1 MTHPRGAARLPL
13 QGAPST
19 ARQSRFG
26 DGRAAMHSVGEIA
39 VSTEASSIAMKKSH
53 ITTMAS
59 TMLLAALAGV
69 LLLALQPADAAD
81 DAAPA
86 AAPKPALSVAAVQ
99 ARSERWPQTLAA
111 NGSLAAWREVQVGT
125 EASGQRIQRVAVD
138 IGQRVRRGQ
147 LLAQL
152 ASDSL
157 AAELAASQAGLLE
170 AQASAQDAAATAA
183 RLKSLAGSEAVS
195 AQQVEQAQAAEA
207 TARARVAAA
216 QARVQADQLRLSHTR
231 VVAPADGVI
240 ATKEA
245 VEGAL
250 PQPGQ
255 TLFTLIRDGRLEW
268 RAEVPGADLGRL
280 AVGQPVRIT
289 PAGGQALDSRVR
301 LVAPTVDPAS
311 RMGRVLVDVPAA
323 GAARAGMFARGEFV
337 LGETAV
343 LTLPQSA
350 LLLRDGFAYVFRVEG
365 SKVRQAK
372 VEAGR
377 RQGERVE
384 IRAGLKAGEPV
395 VAQGVGFLADGDTV
409 RVVAAPAGAASA
421 AK

>member
-1 MTHPRGAARLPL
+1 
-13 QGAPST
+13 
-19 ARQSRFG
+19 
-26 DGRAAMHSVGEIA
+26 MHSVGEIA

-53 ITTMAS
+53 ITIMAS

-81 DAAPA
+81 NAAPA

-183 RLKSLAGSEAVS
+183 RLKSLAGTEAVS

-255 TLFTLIRDGRLEW
+255 ALFTLIRDGRLEW

-280 AVGQPVRIT
+280 TVGQPVRIT
-289 PAGGQALDSRVR
+289 PAGGQALDGRVR

>member
-1 MTHPRGAARLPL
+1 MKIKKPSLP
-13 QGAPST
+13 
-19 ARQSRFG
+19 
-26 DGRAAMHSVGEIA
+26 V
-39 VSTEASSIAMKKSH
+39 V
-53 ITTMAS
+53 AS
-59 TMLLAALAGV
+59 TMLLAALAAA

-81 DAAPA
+81 AVAATDKA
-86 AAPKPALSVAAVQ
+86 AAPKPALTVAAVQ
-99 ARSERWPQTLAA
+99 PRAETWPRTLSA

-125 EASGQRIQRVAVD
+125 EATGQRIEQVAVD
-138 IGQRVRRGQ
+138 IGQRVKKGQ

-152 ASDSL
+152 ASSSL
-157 AAELAASQAGLLE
+157 GAELAASKAALLE
-170 AQASAQDAAATAA
+170 AQAAAQDAAANAA
-183 RLKSLAGSEAVS
+183 RLKSLAGTEAVS
-195 AQQVEQAQAAEA
+195 AQQVDQATAADA

-216 QARVQADQLRLSHTR
+216 QARVKADELRLSFTR

-268 RAEVPGADLGRL
+268 RAEVPGADLPTL
-280 AVGQPVRIT
+280 SPGQKVRIT
-289 PAGGQALDSRVR
+289 PAGGAAVDGKVR
-301 LVAPTVDPAS
+301 LVAPTVDPAT

-337 LGETAV
+337 LGEAPV
-343 LTLPQSA
+343 LTLPQGA
-350 LLLRDGFAYVFRVEG
+350 LLLRDGFAYVFRIEG
-365 SKVRQAK
+365 SKVRQLK

-377 RQGERVE
+377 RQGDRVE
-384 IRAGLKAGEPV
+384 IRTGLKAGEAV
-395 VAQGVGFLADGDTV
+395 VQQGVGFLADGDTV
-409 RVVAAPAGAASA
+409 KVTA

>member
-1 MTHPRGAARLPL
+1 
-13 QGAPST
+13 
-19 ARQSRFG
+19 
-26 DGRAAMHSVGEIA
+26 MHSVGEIA

-183 RLKSLAGSEAVS
+183 RLKSLAGTEAVS

-280 AVGQPVRIT
+280 TVGQPVRIT
-289 PAGGQALDSRVR
+289 PAGGQALDGRVR

>member
-1 MTHPRGAARLPL
+1 
-13 QGAPST
+13 
-19 ARQSRFG
+19 
-26 DGRAAMHSVGEIA
+26 MHSVGEIA
-39 VSTEASSIAMKKSH
+39 VSTEASPIAMKKSH

-59 TMLLAALAGV
+59 ATLLLALVGA

-81 DAAPA
+81 DATPA

-289 PAGGQALDSRVR
+289 PAGGQALDGRVR

-311 RMGRVLVDVPAA
+311 RMGRVLVDVPAQ
-323 GAARAGMFARGEFV
+323 GGARAGMFARGEFV
-337 LGETAV
+337 LGEAAV

>member
-1 MTHPRGAARLPL
+1 MKINKPSLPTL
-13 QGAPST
+13 
-19 ARQSRFG
+19 
-26 DGRAAMHSVGEIA
+26 
-39 VSTEASSIAMKKSH
+39 ASA
-53 ITTMAS
+53 T
-59 TMLLAALAGV
+59 LLLALAGA

-81 DAAPA
+81 DATPA

-289 PAGGQALDSRVR
+289 PAGGQALDGRVR

-311 RMGRVLVDVPAA
+311 RMGRVLVDVPAQ
-323 GAARAGMFARGEFV
+323 GGARAGMFARGEFV
-337 LGETAV
+337 LGEAAV

>member
-1 MTHPRGAARLPL
+1 M
-13 QGAPST
+13 
-19 ARQSRFG
+19 
-26 DGRAAMHSVGEIA
+26 
-39 VSTEASSIAMKKSH
+39 STEASPIAMKKSH
-53 ITTMAS
+53 ITPLAS
-59 TMLLAALAGV
+59 ATLLLALAGA

-81 DAAPA
+81 DAAQA
-86 AAPKPALSVAAVQ
+86 AGPKPALSVAAVQ

-138 IGQRVRRGQ
+138 LGQRVRRGQ

-157 AAELAASQAGLLE
+157 AAELAASQASLLE

-183 RLKSLAGSEAVS
+183 RLKSLAGTEAVS

-207 TARARVAAA
+207 AARARVAAA
-216 QARVQADQLRLSHTR
+216 RARVQADQLRLSHTR

-289 PAGGQALDSRVR
+289 PAGGQPLDGRVR

-311 RMGRVLVDVPAA
+311 RMGRVLVDVPAQ
-323 GAARAGMFARGEFV
+323 GGARAGMFARGEFV
-337 LGETAV
+337 LGEAPV

-365 SKVRQAK
+365 NKVRQAK

-421 AK
+421 AR

>member
-1 MTHPRGAARLPL
+1 MTHPRGAAPSP

-39 VSTEASSIAMKKSH
+39 VSTEASSIPMKKSH

-59 TMLLAALAGV
+59 TMLLAALAGA

-183 RLKSLAGSEAVS
+183 RLKSLAGTEAVS

-280 AVGQPVRIT
+280 TVGQPVRIT
-289 PAGGQALDSRVR
+289 PAGGQALAGRVR

>member
-1 MTHPRGAARLPL
+1 MKINKPSLPTL
-13 QGAPST
+13 
-19 ARQSRFG
+19 
-26 DGRAAMHSVGEIA
+26 
-39 VSTEASSIAMKKSH
+39 ASA
-53 ITTMAS
+53 T
-59 TMLLAALAGV
+59 LLLALAGA

-81 DAAPA
+81 DATPA

-231 VVAPADGVI
+231 VVAPADGVM

-289 PAGGQALDSRVR
+289 PAGGQALDGRVR

-311 RMGRVLVDVPAA
+311 RMGRVLVDVPAQ
-323 GAARAGMFARGEFV
+323 GGARAGMFARGEFV
-337 LGETAV
+337 LGEAAV

>member
-1 MTHPRGAARLPL
+1 MKLNKPSLPTL
-13 QGAPST
+13 
-19 ARQSRFG
+19 
-26 DGRAAMHSVGEIA
+26 
-39 VSTEASSIAMKKSH
+39 ASG
-53 ITTMAS
+53 TL
-59 TMLLAALAGV
+59 LLALAAAS
-69 LLLALQPADAAD
+69 LLALQPADAAD
-81 DAAPA
+81 ETAKAG
-86 AAPKPALSVAAVQ
+86 APKPALSVAAVQ
-99 ARSERWPQTLAA
+99 ARSESWPQTLAA

-125 EASGQRIQRVAVD
+125 EASGQRIEQVLVD
-138 IGQRVRRGQ
+138 IGQRVKKGQ

-152 ASDSL
+152 AAASL
-157 AAELAASQAGLLE
+157 SAELAASKASLLE

-183 RLKSLAGSEAVS
+183 RLKSLAGSDAVS
-195 AQQVEQAQAAEA
+195 AQQVEQAQAADA
-207 TARARVAAA
+207 AARARVAAL
-216 QARVQADQLRLSHTR
+216 QARVKADELRLSHTR
-231 VVAPADGVI
+231 VVAPVDGVV

-268 RAEVPGADLGRL
+268 RAEVPGADLGQL
-280 AVGQPVRIT
+280 AVGQKARIT
-289 PAGGQALDSRVR
+289 PAGGQALDGRVR

-311 RMGRVLVDVPAA
+311 RMGRVLVDVPAH

-337 LGETAV
+337 LGETPV

-350 LLLRDGFAYVFRVEG
+350 LLLRDGFSYVFRIEG

-372 VEAGR
+372 VETGR
-377 RQGERVE
+377 RQGDRVE

-395 VAQGVGFLADGDTV
+395 VTQGVGFLSDGDTV
-409 RVVAAPAGAASA
+409 RVVATAAGAASA

>member
-1 MTHPRGAARLPL
+1 MKINKPSLPTL
-13 QGAPST
+13 
-19 ARQSRFG
+19 
-26 DGRAAMHSVGEIA
+26 
-39 VSTEASSIAMKKSH
+39 ASA
-53 ITTMAS
+53 T
-59 TMLLAALAGV
+59 LLLALAGA

-183 RLKSLAGSEAVS
+183 RLKSLAGTEAVS

-289 PAGGQALDSRVR
+289 PAGGQALDGRVR

-311 RMGRVLVDVPAA
+311 RMGRVLVDVPAQ
-323 GAARAGMFARGEFV
+323 GGARAGMFARGEFV
-337 LGETAV
+337 LGEAAV